1 MVPSKDDG
9 ISITYTNALT
19 VKLMVIPTP
28 DGKDTIMELL
38 PFLSMK
44 DDDVVTLSPTEV
56 KVSETSVPER
66 FTTNDPLSLP
76 RPTYLISIEYV

>member
-9 ISITYTNALT
+9 ISIMYTNAPT

-38 PFLSMK
+38 LFRSMK
-44 DDDVVTLSPTEV
+44 DDKVVTLSPTEV
-56 KVSETSVPER
+56 KLSETSILEC

-76 RPTYLISIEYV
+76 RPTYLIRIDYI